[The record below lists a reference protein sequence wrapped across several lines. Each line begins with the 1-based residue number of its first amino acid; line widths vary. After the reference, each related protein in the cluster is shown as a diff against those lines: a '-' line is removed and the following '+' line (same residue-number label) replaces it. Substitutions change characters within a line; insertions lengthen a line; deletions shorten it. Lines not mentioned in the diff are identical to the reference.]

1 MTKPSNKNLEATN
14 DLKLIRDQLSRFTWF
29 TKLMLGIRKIL
40 FSSWKISLKKD
51 FKTEKDGFYGRFS
64 V

>member
-1 MTKPSNKNLEATN
+1 MVYKVNVGM
-14 DLKLIRDQLSRFTWF
+14 Q
-29 TKLMLGIRKIL
+29 KIL

>member
-1 MTKPSNKNLEATN
+1 MTGHAE
-14 DLKLIRDQLSRFTWF
+14 
-29 TKLMLGIRKIL
+29 IL

-51 FKTEKDGFYGRFS
+51 VKTEKDGFYGRFS

>member
-1 MTKPSNKNLEATN
+1 MVYKVNVGM
-14 DLKLIRDQLSRFTWF
+14 Q
-29 TKLMLGIRKIL
+29 KIL
-40 FSSWKISLKKD
+40 FSYGKISLEKD